1 MKAVTT
7 EGVES
12 ASPAEIEFA
21 VLPPVWRRWWFE
33 SLVLAL
39 AVALVFAAHRYR
51 LAQMLSLERM
61 RTAIATDLHD
71 DIGASLSQI
80 AILSEVAR
88 VRGNGQ
94 AGPGEPL
101 ERVAALARE
110 LVDSMGDIVW
120 SIRAEPQSMDSLI
133 RRMREFALDLL
144 ASQGIEFEFQAPAA
158 GENVQLSLQ
167 ARRQL
172 FLMFK
177 ECIHNVARHS
187 GCTAVRVELKVVD
200 REIALTVED
209 NGRGLKPSQKL
220 PGWAGG
226 NGIPGMRQRA
236 ESLGGRL
243 ELTSKRGTGCTVAI
257 HIPTRRAALAKASL

>member
-1 MKAVTT
+1 M
-7 EGVES
+7 
-12 ASPAEIEFA
+12 
-21 VLPPVWRRWWFE
+21 
-33 SLVLAL
+33 
-39 AVALVFAAHRYR
+39 AVAMVVAVHRYR
-51 LAQMLSLERM
+51 VTQMLNLERM
-61 RTAIATDLHD
+61 RTTIATDLHD

-88 VRGNGQ
+88 VSGKGQGQ
-94 AGPGEPL
+94 ADEPL

-110 LVDSMGDIVW
+110 LVDSLGDIVW
-120 SIRAEPQSMDSLI
+120 SIRAEPRGMDSLT

-144 ASQGIEFEFQAPAA
+144 ASQGIAFEFHTPPS

-187 GCTAVRVELKVVD
+187 GCTAVKAELKVVD

-209 NGRGLKPSQKL
+209 NGRGLTPIEKP
-220 PGWAGG
+220 PGWTGG

-236 ESLGGRL
+236 ESLGGRMQWS
-243 ELTSKRGTGCTVAI
+243 SKPGAGCTVAI
-257 HIPTRRAALAKASL
+257 HIPTRRTALAKASL